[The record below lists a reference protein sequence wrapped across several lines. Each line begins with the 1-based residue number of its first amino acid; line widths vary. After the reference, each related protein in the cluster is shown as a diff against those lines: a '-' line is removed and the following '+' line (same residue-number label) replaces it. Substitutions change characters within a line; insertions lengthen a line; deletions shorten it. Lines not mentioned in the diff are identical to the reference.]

1 MRLFPPPVGFGFHCL
16 FPSSESSSAKFSSGF
31 ACSGFGGFVSLSAY
45 GVQTSWIRSDYGS
58 MLPFT
63 LENAIFNTI
72 WFRFKLKIS
81 LSNLWLNKEKFF
93 SNVLLKKSSLSVK
106 EADEEWILVLRFNH
120 DKNILLWKMAT
131 SPNSQCSGGWVVSIK
146 TQFHCKFSYP
156 SQNIRFFII

>member
-1 MRLFPPPVGFGFHCL
+1 
-16 FPSSESSSAKFSSGF
+16 
-31 ACSGFGGFVSLSAY
+31 
-45 GVQTSWIRSDYGS
+45 

-120 DKNILLWKMAT
+120 DKT
-131 SPNSQCSGGWVVSIK
+131 SSFGKCLQAQIPNVLEVE
-146 TQFHCKFSYP
+146 
-156 SQNIRFFII
+156 